1 MSAVTSRWGRVGIAA
16 ALLVAALGYKGG
28 EALLTRYRIGFNATT
43 SLNDWGYVIDRN
55 NRAPR
60 RGDLV
65 EFVVPDN
72 DYYPAGASFVKRV
85 AGVPGDLVERRGD
98 EVFVA
103 GAKVGKVKA
112 HDSQGRPAAPGPL
125 GVIPQGHF
133 FVAGEHVDS
142 LDSRYAIVGFI
153 ENRRIR
159 GVGEPIL

>member
-1 MSAVTSRWGRVGIAA
+1 MSAVTKRWSRAGVAA
-16 ALLVAALGYKGG
+16 AVLVAAVGYKGG
-28 EALLTRYRIGFNATT
+28 EAFLARYRIGFNATT
-43 SLNDWGYVIDRN
+43 SLSDWGYVIDRN
-55 NRAPR
+55 NRAPS

-72 DYYPAGASFVKRV
+72 DYYPSGASFVKRV

-103 GAKVGKVKA
+103 GARVGKVKT
-112 HDSQGRPAAPGPL
+112 HDRQGRPAAPGPL
-125 GVIPQGHF
+125 GVIPPGQF
-133 FVAGEHVDS
+133 FVAGDHVDS

-159 GVGEPIL
+159 GVGEAIL